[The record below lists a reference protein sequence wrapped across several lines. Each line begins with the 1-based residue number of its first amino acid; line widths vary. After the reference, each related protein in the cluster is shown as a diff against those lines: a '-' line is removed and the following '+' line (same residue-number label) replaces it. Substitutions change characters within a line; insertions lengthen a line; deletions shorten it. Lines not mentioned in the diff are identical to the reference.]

1 MQNVGVSSLDNFGV
15 DLCPLPDENLHGLG
29 KLQSTT
35 TPDEGLMV
43 ARYVTPPP
51 PRRDVFFRL
60 TV

>member
-51 PRRDVFFRL
+51 KEGCVL
-60 TV
+60 